1 MESRTRTLL
10 LTAGAIGLALFAIG
24 RRDRDVTADRAHASR
39 TVTIRSNPNHL
50 YNMWQEP
57 EQQKRLFGETGME
70 IVDATPGQRLE
81 WRTPAHAPYR
91 GGGSLT
97 FAPAPGDRGTQV
109 RLALFLEGPGAHA
122 IAAFERLAGRS
133 PAQLAMETLRDFK
146 ALVEAGEIPRAQSK
160 PQAVNA

>member
-1 MESRTRTLL
+1 MEPRTRTLL
-10 LTAGAIGLALFAIG
+10 ISAGAIGVALFALS

-50 YNMWQEP
+50 YNLWMQP
-57 EQQKRLFGETGME
+57 EQQKRLFGETEME
-70 IVDATPGQRLE
+70 IVDATQGQRFE
-81 WRTPAHAPYR
+81 WRTPQHAPYR

-97 FAPAPGDRGTQV
+97 FAPAPGDRGTHV

-122 IAAFERLAGRS
+122 IAAFERLTGRS

-146 ALVEAGEIPRAQSK
+146 ALVEAGEIPQAQSS
-160 PQAVNA
+160 PQAVSA

>member
-1 MESRTRTLL
+1 MESRTRTLIA
-10 LTAGAIGLALFAIG
+10 AGVVGLALVVIS

-39 TVTIRSNPNHL
+39 TVTIRADAQRL
-50 YNMWQEP
+50 YAAWIQSD
-57 EQQKRLFGETGME
+57 QLKRLFGETQME
-70 IVDATPGQRLE
+70 IIDATPGERYE
-81 WRTPAHAPYR
+81 WRTPTHAPYR

-122 IAAFERLAGRS
+122 IAAFERLVGRS

-146 ALVEAGEIPRAQSK
+146 ALVEAGEIPQAQAK
-160 PQAVNA
+160 LQPVKA